1 MKILV
6 VEDSSA
12 MRRVI
17 KNTIVKFLKTDF
29 IEASN
34 GGEAM
39 DILKIE
45 DDIDLVIT
53 DWLMPAVDGI
63 QLTQF
68 IKADDRL
75 KDIPV
80 LMITTNSTR
89 YDIIEAIKA
98 GVSDYIVKPINP
110 NLLETKVKNIITK
123 LKENFSQEKIGDIIQ
138 VANEETTEET
148 EVVQDK
154 EEVEVTSEN
163 DNTEPESNNTEDI
176 ESKEISE

>member
-1 MKILV
+1 MRVLV

-17 KNTIVKFLKTDF
+17 KNSIIKFLNVDF

-45 DDIDLVIT
+45 DDIELIIT
-53 DWLMPAVDGI
+53 DWLMPSVDGI
-63 QLTQF
+63 DLT
-68 IKADDRL
+68 KYVKSDDRL

-80 LMITTNSTR
+80 LMVTTNSTR

-110 NLLETKVKNIITK
+110 NLLESKIKSIIAK
-123 LKENFSQEKIGDIIQ
+123 MNEGKEQEKIGELPTENEENVEEITDEK
-138 VANEETTEET
+138 VEVNNEKHNESEEVNNESSNDANEN
-148 EVVQDK
+148 K
-154 EEVEVTSEN
+154 EN
-163 DNTEPESNNTEDI
+163 
-176 ESKEISE
+176 SK